1 MRKKE
6 KIGEEKRKEGVSL
19 LLATVCR
26 RCLSLPSSA
35 AVCHHIVMV
44 ALFVLNLFLFR
55 MAYKVGREETEDGRL
70 EDEMSMNVRV
80 LNGLSNKSFD
90 MLLELLRAA
99 FPIYSSTIP
108 SSFYKAKRK
117 LRDLGLGYE
126 TIHACKYDCVLYWK
140 EFVDLQHCPT
150 CGEDRDK
157 RVEIDDVLRHPA
169 DVEGWKHFNSEYPD
183 FAYNLGNVRLSLAL
197 DGFNPF
203 DQMSTSSFRIRGRIF
218 FMGHRC
224 YLPENHAWCRSRLH
238 DGKDKKRKKA
248 LNWIKRS
255 IFFEL
260 PYWSRLLLRHKL
272 DVMHIEKNVCDN
284 LVEKTKDTINARLDL
299 QDLKIRKDLHLVEY
313 VRNKVRPEG
322 SIAKAYVTN
331 ESSTFCLRYLSG
343 IKTQFTRDKR
353 NDDTIVKDEII
364 GDFEIFK
371 QKVRPLGI
379 MSSAYPRHNFL
390 ETDAIFLKF
399 EDELDNFVG
408 GSSSVGNNAGPY
420 SQQPIIPTPRRR
432 AQSRLLE
439 MEHHIAVHGRI
450 SMTIALGAEKSI
462 SSHALHFSQA
472 IGMCLRK
479 IFPVRCLNLAN
490 IDREYIEVV
499 KDDLQRFFVLNF
511 NVQVMNKFVEHQMFT
526 TFKKFRADCH
536 RHFKKYSNLEE
547 ARANPPN
554 ILEQSRTNKAARQKQ
569 SYNQSSGS
577 KSFLQRQ
584 HKLAEK
590 KGESIDR
597 VELFRETHI
606 RVWTFVS
613 QAIEDTIKKDVARGL
628 PDVGD
633 FVGKNDVERGIPDV
647 VEFVSKNDVGRR
659 ILDAVLVTHQEYLF
673 RLTSRDVRPDAAEN
687 FGISFSDVFSLF
699 LTFLCVGSTPF
710 SCSDY

>member
-55 MAYKVGREETEDGRL
+55 MAYKVGRGGYGSLCSLKGWVGCEDFEEE
-70 EDEMSMNVRV
+70 SA
-80 LNGLSNKSFD
+80 D
-90 MLLELLRAA
+90 MRW
-99 FPIYSSTIP
+99 
-108 SSFYKAKRK
+108 
-117 LRDLGLGYE
+117 
-126 TIHACKYDCVLYWK
+126 H
-140 EFVDLQHCPT
+140 
-150 CGEDRDK
+150 RDK

-299 QDLKIRKDLHLVEY
+299 QDLKIRKDLHLVEVSNRLMKPHASYTLTSSERVEFCKFLKSY

-408 GSSSVGNNAGPY
+408 GSSSVGNNAVGPY